1 MERKKISKQRRT
13 KKEEAHGKV
22 SEMKHQKRENE
33 KDDTATEREN
43 RESTPEEK
51 VRKMIRARK
60 EHTKMLY
67 QRQTKETDRG
77 QREIIIE
84 TEDQK
89 GKTKDETCNRKDTEN
104 RCSEK
109 SQKDDPQNDRSED
122 KRRKQEEK
130 IAKET

>member
-1 MERKKISKQRRT
+1 MESRDPERKPERRYEQIERKKISKHRRT

-67 QRQTKETDRG
+67 QRETKETDTG

-89 GKTKDETCNRKDTEN
+89 GKTKDETYNRKD
-104 RCSEK
+104 RKSMLRKKSE
-109 SQKDDPQNDRSED
+109 R
-122 KRRKQEEK
+122 
-130 IAKET
+130 